1 MQLASELIFL
11 IAGSFVGTVIVWLIA
26 AIQMKAVRSELTA
39 GSQIEI
45 TELRERLRSHEL
57 SLSGSQS
64 RGQQLE
70 MRKNEL
76 EQEVRKLSEQRAAA
90 ETTIQKERQAADEKL
105 SPLNEAQAK
114 LSDAFKALSSDALRS
129 NNQSFLELAKST
141 LDDFRMQPR
150 ATWRAVNKLLNLW

>member
-1 MQLASELIFL
+1 
-11 IAGSFVGTVIVWLIA
+11 
-26 AIQMKAVRSELTA
+26 LTA

-45 TELRERLRSHEL
+45 TELRERLRSHEV

-76 EQEVRKLSEQRAAA
+76 EQEVRMLSEQRAAA
-90 ETTIQKERQAADEKL
+90 SQAASEVPRLREQLAQIPDVQKRIAQLETTIQKERQAADEKL
-105 SPLNEAQAK
+105 SLLNEAQAK

-141 LDDFRMQPR
+141 LEKFQDAAKSDLES
-150 ATWRAVNKLLNLW
+150 WNGELL